1 MDTFPE
7 YIGSFPGPLSMEIL
21 IFNPRLVQWSGGKIS
36 IFPSK
41 EVQGMDQYTQ
51 ETCPGGG
58 QGGTGGP
65 GNLFGDPG
73 KLTRHKEEFH

>member
-1 MDTFPE
+1 
-7 YIGSFPGPLSMEIL
+7 MEIL

-41 EVQGMDQYTQ
+41 EVQEMTQYTQ

-58 QGGTGGP
+58 QGGPEGP
-65 GNLFGDPG
+65 GNQLGDPG
-73 KLTRHKEEFH
+73 KKTQRRTSLTQ

>member
-1 MDTFPE
+1 M
-7 YIGSFPGPLSMEIL
+7 
-21 IFNPRLVQWSGGKIS
+21 N
-36 IFPSK
+36 
-41 EVQGMDQYTQ
+41 QYTQ

-73 KLTRHKEEFH
+73 KLTRHKEELHSPSTFVKQSLLKYQYFHQKMVQETI

>member
-1 MDTFPE
+1 M
-7 YIGSFPGPLSMEIL
+7 
-21 IFNPRLVQWSGGKIS
+21 N
-36 IFPSK
+36 
-41 EVQGMDQYTQ
+41 QYTQ

-73 KLTRHKEEFH
+73 KFKEELH

>member
-1 MDTFPE
+1 M
-7 YIGSFPGPLSMEIL
+7 
-21 IFNPRLVQWSGGKIS
+21 VQGGGGIS

-41 EVQGMDQYTQ
+41 QVQEMNQYTQ

-65 GNLFGDPG
+65 GNLFEDPG
-73 KLTRHKEEFH
+73 KCD

>member
-1 MDTFPE
+1 M
-7 YIGSFPGPLSMEIL
+7 
-21 IFNPRLVQWSGGKIS
+21 N
-36 IFPSK
+36 
-41 EVQGMDQYTQ
+41 QYTQ

-73 KLTRHKEEFH
+73 KLTSHKEEPIFAKISIFSPKNDPGNHLICPGNVPGGPGNVS